1 MEPIYVFSMAFT
13 HKTLNYEPISKL
25 EKSPCFIF
33 HVRFLQV
40 FDRNVSY
47 TPHSNTLYDIML
59 SNKLTAIKLVFALMS
74 WLHGLSYNW

>member
-40 FDRNVSY
+40 FDRNVS
-47 TPHSNTLYDIML
+47 
-59 SNKLTAIKLVFALMS
+59 
-74 WLHGLSYNW
+74 